1 MPPAPPEVILDSDV
15 AVRSRDNFKDSL
27 INCIPVSLLMGL
39 KGFDWAT
46 SNGMDNSTQIVV
58 KSKQPINANDSIFGA
73 ERLAA

>member
-1 MPPAPPEVILDSDV
+1 M
-15 AVRSRDNFKDSL
+15 FM
-27 INCIPVSLLMGL
+27 MGM

-58 KSKQPINANDSIFGA
+58 KSKKPIKANEDSFVA